1 MRPDANGPEPME
13 DVRLAEDLARIVSV
27 TADRLIFTPDPPF
40 WFGLAQFDKGARVMM
55 EFTDADSRG
64 FSVGDRVR
72 MRFRIKSRDRRPR
85 LPHLFLEG
93 GAGGAPNA
101 WSSMMASGIKDKV
114 AIVGMGCTTFGEH
127 WDKGPEDLIVD
138 AFEEALA
145 DAKIARSDIQA
156 AWMGNALDDINVGN
170 SALPLAH
177 SLRLKTIP
185 VSRVEN
191 MCATGS
197 EALRA
202 AVYAV
207 AAGAVD
213 FALALGVEKLKDT
226 GYGGLPL
233 RTKGLAN
240 DLWLPYGSAPG
251 SFAQL
256 AGAYAA
262 KHRLNGDDL
271 KRAMAHVS
279 WKSHQNA
286 VQNPRAHLRKAV
298 DVETILKAPMIADPL
313 GLYDCCGVS
322 DGAAAA
328 IVTTPDIARGLG
340 IANPVTV
347 KAVQLSA
354 SHGWEM
360 QYGAWDGSYVLNTRE
375 AAKRAYA
382 EAGVGDPATELS
394 LTEVHDCFSIT
405 ELVTMEDLG
414 LSEEGRAPR
423 DILDGR
429 YDREGAQP
437 CQIDGGLKCFG
448 HPVGASGLRMA
459 YEVYTQLLG
468 RAGARQRRQGR
479 PRPHPQSRRRSLQQ
493 RRRRFDLRASALR
506 EAALGREI
514 FRGIRRRSDFRARGP
529 AHGDGHGQH
538 PVLGA
543 DPQSGGDS
551 HRPRICED
559 DRVREAAG
567 QFDLHPRAGRRPLGA
582 GHDARHDG
590 RQPRLGG
597 GRLSEAGLRRR
608 HDPRGNRRWSA
619 CATRSRGRRRA
630 SSPSST
636 GGSTSATS
644 SSAPAGASR

>member
-1 MRPDANGPEPME
+1 
-13 DVRLAEDLARIVSV
+13 
-27 TADRLIFTPDPPF
+27 
-40 WFGLAQFDKGARVMM
+40 
-55 EFTDADSRG
+55 
-64 FSVGDRVR
+64 
-72 MRFRIKSRDRRPR
+72 
-85 LPHLFLEG
+85 
-93 GAGGAPNA
+93 
-101 WSSMMASGIKDKV
+101 MASGIKDKV
-114 AIVGMGCTTFGEH
+114 AIIGMGCTAFGEH

-138 AFEEALA
+138 AFEQALA
-145 DAKIARSDIQA
+145 DSGVARSDIQA

-177 SLRLKTIP
+177 ALRLKTIP

-191 MCATGS
+191 MCATGT

-256 AGAYAA
+256 AGAYTA

-286 VQNPRAHLRKAV
+286 AKNPRAHLRKAV
-298 DVETILKAPMIADPL
+298 DMDTILKAPMIADPL

-322 DGAAAA
+322 DGAACA

-340 IANPVTV
+340 VANPVTV

-360 QYGAWDGSYVLNTRE
+360 SYGAWDGSYVLNTRE
-375 AAKRAYA
+375 AARRAYA
-382 EAGVGDPATELS
+382 EAGVKEARKELS

-414 LSEEGRAPR
+414 LSDEGCAPA
-423 DILDGR
+423 DILAGR
-429 YDREGAQP
+429 YDSDGTQP

-459 YEVYTQLLG
+459 FEIYTQLLG
-468 RAGARQRRQGR
+468 RAGERQ
-479 PRPHPQSRRRSLQQ
+479 LV
-493 RRRRFDLRASALR
+493 A
-506 EAALGREI
+506 
-514 FRGIRRRSDFRARGP
+514 
-529 AHGDGHGQH
+529 
-538 PVLGA
+538 
-543 DPQSGGDS
+543 
-551 HRPRICED
+551 
-559 DRVREAAG
+559 
-567 QFDLHPRAGRRPLGA
+567 
-582 GHDARHDG
+582 
-590 RQPRLGG
+590 PRLGLTHNLG
-597 GRLSEAGLRRR
+597 GAPFNSVAAVSIFGRL
-608 HDPRGNRRWSA
+608 H
-619 CATRSRGRRRA
+619 
-630 SSPSST
+630 
-636 GGSTSATS
+636 
-644 SSAPAGASR
+644 